1 MGIIATQTIKLSVG
15 LAVLYG
21 FVIIVWYELL
31 RSLVM
36 RRRARNASVSEP
48 PPERSSEA
56 EASERDGSED
66 GHRADLE
73 SELERARRHYHL
85 ARREA
90 RIERDEAIAAAHEA
104 AEQAI
109 ERIERRYREIDGA
122 FTDEETERILEM
134 LRRPAGDETP

>member
-21 FVIIVWYELL
+21 LVIIVWYELL

-36 RRRARNASVSEP
+36 RRRARNTSSSAPQSQTSP
-48 PPERSSEA
+48 APEA
-56 EASERDGSED
+56 GEREGIED

-109 ERIERRYREIDGA
+109 ERIEGRYREIDGA